1 MVQHFRDEP
10 DAAVDR
16 GTPAQTF
23 ARTLR
28 VCVYSADTAD
38 GIDLET
44 VDRESS
50 CPAIEYHSATEHLRT
65 AWGNPS
71 LACDYL
77 RLLGQE
83 EVWDL
88 KMGPKKRI
96 KIEKVCPQRPRAWES
111 TNSS

>member
-1 MVQHFRDEP
+1 MRARPVCQGRGAVPVVPEGVAADGVPPALVQHFRDEP

-71 LACDYL
+71 LACDL

-83 EVWDL
+83 EV
-88 KMGPKKRI
+88 
-96 KIEKVCPQRPRAWES
+96 
-111 TNSS
+111 